1 MVNVQKDDL
10 SRGITQ
16 HAAGVEMRF
25 IFWVGVTNKLVLFV
39 TRFSKN
45 NDAMCPQVM
54 EDEEEE
60 EVGVMVVV
68 VVLLKLC

>member
-1 MVNVQKDDL
+1 
-10 SRGITQ
+10 
-16 HAAGVEMRF
+16 MRF

-39 TRFSKN
+39 TRFSIN
-45 NDAMCPQVM
+45 NDVSSS
-54 EDEEEE
+54 DGGHGEEE